1 MKKKEKEVI
10 RAKKI
15 ELAKFLANLAAGKEK
30 NLKKGKNL
38 RKEIAQ
44 MMTVVREKELIKG

>member
-1 MKKKEKEVI
+1 MKRKEKETI
-10 RAKKI
+10 RVKKI

-30 NLKKGKNL
+30 NVKKGKNL

-44 MMTVVREKELIKG
+44 MLTIVREKEFSKK

>member
-1 MKKKEKEVI
+1 MKKKEKETV

-30 NLKKGKNL
+30 NVKKGKIL

-44 MMTVVREKELIKG
+44 MLTK